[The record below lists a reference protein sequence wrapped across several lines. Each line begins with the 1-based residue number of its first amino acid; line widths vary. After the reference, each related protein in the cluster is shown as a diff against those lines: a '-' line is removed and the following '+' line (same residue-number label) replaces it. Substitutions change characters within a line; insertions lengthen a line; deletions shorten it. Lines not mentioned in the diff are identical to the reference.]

1 MNKKEIKFRDPVIER
16 VVDKFI
22 YRSNV
27 GFNKYG
33 VTLNDDNQ
41 PLDAWLNHLQ
51 EELMDAVNYIEKA
64 RMSLRE
70 EIEDCYIKDQEVDA
84 ELVSAYP
91 DPGPPDQ
98 LGYNLNKT
106 WTTNHTNE
114 TKEK

>member
-1 MNKKEIKFRDPVIER
+1 MTRDIIIDRVIQKIKS
-16 VVDKFI
+16 
-22 YRSNV
+22 RSDV
-27 GFNKYG
+27 GFKKYG

-70 EIEDCYIKDQEVDA
+70 EIEECYIKDLEVDS
-84 ELVSAYP
+84 ELISAYP

-98 LGYNLNKT
+98 LGYNINKT
-106 WTTNHTNE
+106 WTTNHT
-114 TKEK
+114 

>member
-1 MNKKEIKFRDPVIER
+1 MRDKIIQQVVNKIQK
-16 VVDKFI
+16 
-22 YRSNV
+22 RSDV
-27 GFNKYG
+27 GFKKYG
-33 VTLNDDNQ
+33 ITLFDDSQ
-41 PLDAWLNHLQ
+41 PLDTWLNHMQ

-70 EIEDCYIKDQEVDA
+70 EVEECYIKDCEVDA

-91 DPGPPDQ
+91 EPGLPDQ

-114 TKEK
+114 TKKK

>member
-1 MNKKEIKFRDPVIER
+1 MRDKIIQQ
-16 VVDKFI
+16 VVSKI
-22 YRSNV
+22 QRRSDV
-27 GFNKYG
+27 GFKKYG
-33 VTLNDDNQ
+33 VTLNDDDQ